1 MFGQEVKDWLRL
13 SLIPEVGSRRG
24 IKLLEKFKTPGAI
37 LKARLSEIREVENIG
52 NEVAKKIVENRDK
65 IDLDKQLK
73 LIDKNKAEVIPLNS
87 QNYPAQ
93 LKAIFDPPLVLF
105 VKGKILPDDY
115 FSIAIVGTR
124 LASVYGRNISEKISA
139 QLAERGL
146 TVVSG
151 GARGIDTS
159 AHRAALRALG
169 RTIAV
174 LGSGVDVN
182 YPLENG
188 KLFDEVSKNGAV
200 ISEFP
205 MGTEPNR
212 INFPMRNR
220 IISGLSLGVVVI
232 EAPIK
237 SGALIT
243 VKHALEQ
250 GREIFSVP
258 GEANKFNSQ
267 GTNQLI
273 REGAKL
279 VENADDIIEELK
291 DVIYGKLKEKNKE
304 KIQASEEKSIL
315 PGTGL
320 DKEEEEVYGLVGRE
334 NTHIDEIAGRS
345 GLNAAKVL
353 GILTRL
359 ELKKLIRELPGKVF
373 VRP

>member
-1 MFGQEVKDWLRL
+1 M
-13 SLIPEVGSRRG
+13 IPEVGSRRG